1 MVGEYEGIDDA
12 LIDLYKALLANG
24 GANGGTRGGMIETL
38 GVFFRL
44 TNPRARISRSQDR
57 GKPFSALGELLWY
70 LKGSDRLDFIE
81 PYIPPYADDAEDGAL
96 RGAYGPR
103 FFAMRGEIDQLANV
117 TTLLMKNSTSK
128 RAVIQLFDASDIAK
142 HYKEIPCTS
151 TMQFFNRD
159 NRLHLS
165 VTMRSNDA
173 YKGLPHDVFCF
184 TMLQEML
191 ARRLGCEVGEYFHYV
206 GSMHVYD
213 DCLEHMKHYIEEGWQ
228 KTVVMPPM
236 PVGDPFDVVPKL
248 LESESKIRAGEKVV
262 AAEVFN
268 EPYWADIV
276 RLLQVFWSTRA
287 DASIPPETVDTLGK
301 EFASDVFPTYLNRRV
316 KIRERAAA
324 KKMHP
329 EKH

>member
-1 MVGEYEGIDDA
+1 
-12 LIDLYKALLANG
+12 
-24 GANGGTRGGMIETL
+24 MIEML

-70 LKGSDRLDFIE
+70 LKGTDRLDFIE
-81 PYIPPYADDAEDGAL
+81 PYIPPYAKDAENGAL

-103 FFAMRGEIDQLANV
+103 LFSMRNEIDQLGNV
-117 TTLLMKNSTSK
+117 IKLLETNSTSK
-128 RAVIQLFDASDIAK
+128 RAVIQLFDASDIEK

-151 TMQFFNRD
+151 TMQFFNR
-159 NRLHLS
+159 NGHLHLS

-191 ARRLGCEVGEYFHYV
+191 ARRLGCEVGEYLHYV

-213 DCLEHMKHYIEEGWQ
+213 DCLQPMRDYIEEGWQ

-236 PVGDPFDVVPKL
+236 SKGNPFDLVEKL
-248 LESESKIRAGEKVV
+248 LDIEVKVRAGQHV
-262 AAEVFN
+262 AADETFDD
-268 EPYWADIV
+268 PYWADIV
-276 RLLQVFWSTRA
+276 RLLQVFWATRA
-287 DASIPPETVDTLGK
+287 DSSIPQETVEALGK
-301 EFASDVFPTYLNRRV
+301 QFASDVFPTFLDRRI

-324 KKMHP
+324 KDMHP
-329 EKH
+329 EKK